1 MKDGAQLVVT
11 ADNIEAVNQDIE
23 NGSSFITVALAGDN
37 ALPTID
43 ASQALEQKHLD
54 AEPDLMA
61 LICGNRMRHDRREA
75 SLKPMGL
82 AWEVNEDNVTLKF
95 SLDAGCFATAIV
107 RELVEEVHVE
117 RSYEQ

>member
-1 MKDGAQLVVT
+1 
-11 ADNIEAVNQDIE
+11 
-23 NGSSFITVALAGDN
+23 LAGDN

-75 SLKPMGL
+75 SLKPTGL
-82 AWEVNEDNVTLKF
+82 TWEVDEDNITLKF